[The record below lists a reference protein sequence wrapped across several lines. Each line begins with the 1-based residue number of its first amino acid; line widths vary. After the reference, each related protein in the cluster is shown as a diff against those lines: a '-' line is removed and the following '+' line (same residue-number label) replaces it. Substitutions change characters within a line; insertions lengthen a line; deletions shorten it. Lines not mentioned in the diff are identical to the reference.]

1 MTQEQIAYANFI
13 KAICESYD
21 CADAAKPLQEGFA
34 ALCESQAMFE
44 GERWDKFK
52 KTAGALGMAGA
63 IAAGGALAAVDNHD
77 RDEMSFRHSVNCGTM
92 QDESKLAYMP
102 DNNSDEAVE
111 LAYQLNDQLIQLG
124 NENGIGRGLSVLD
137 LEEKIQKDRRAVENA
152 TNQDELKAAT
162 KRLNLDN
169 RQAQKAIYM
178 VQHGGKCQDGKTIFA
193 TPKSGLLHTWND
205 NR

>member
-13 KAICESYD
+13 KSICESYN
-21 CADAAKPLQEGFA
+21 CADATKPLQEGFA
-34 ALCESQAMFE
+34 ALCEAQAMFE

-52 KTAGALGMAGA
+52 KTAGALGLAGV
-63 IAAGGALAAVDNHD
+63 IAAGAGLAGVDKHE
-77 RDEMSFRHSVNCGTM
+77 RDDMSFHHSVNCGTL

-111 LAYQLNDQLIQLG
+111 TAYQLNKQLIQLG
-124 NENGIGRGLSVLD
+124 QENGIGRGLSVLD
-137 LEEKIQKDRRAVENA
+137 LEKKIQKDRRAVENA
-152 TNQDELKAAT
+152 TNPDELKAAT
-162 KRLNLDN
+162 KQLNLDN
-169 RQAQKAIYM
+169 RQAQRAISM
-178 VQHGGKCQDGKTIFA
+178 IQKGGQCQDGKTIFA